1 MLNRGLR
8 DPLCTSGSRRP
19 AAQPSRGCLR
29 VIAERL
35 HGEAQHPRPRHD
47 AIAKLPGLIGPE
59 RQVENCGRLMLRQIQ
74 ALAPGAEFGS
84 RHVPQDSDTKTNKQ
98 DALPYTGCV
107 SIVSRTGTVR
117 SAGGWFLWACA
128 PSAPPLPAREG
139 ARP

>member
-8 DPLCTSGSRRP
+8 DPLCTSGSRGP

-29 VIAERL
+29 VIAVRL

-74 ALAPGAEFGS
+74 AWRQARSSAPVMCRRMATRKRINKTHCLHRVCIYSVPTGS
-84 RHVPQDSDTKTNKQ
+84 
-98 DALPYTGCV
+98 A
-107 SIVSRTGTVR
+107 R

-128 PSAPPLPAREG
+128 PSAPPLP
-139 ARP
+139 